1 MPDLAKLDAIL
12 SELKSFNA
20 RLVAVSKTK
29 PADAVREVL
38 NHGHADFGENYVQ
51 ELVEKQSRL
60 PSSVNWHFIGH
71 LQTNKVKQIAGFVH
85 LIHGIDS
92 IKALTEVNKQ
102 GIAFNRIIDVLIQVH
117 IAREDSKYGLAPD
130 VLSDFMNQA
139 VNLQLPNVRI
149 RGLMGMATFTDDE
162 TQIGSEF
169 RNLRKLF
176 DQHQSGSPHFD
187 TLSMGMSS
195 DYKIALKEGSNMVRI
210 GSMIFGDR

>member
-1 MPDLAKLDAIL
+1 MPDLVKLDAIL
-12 SELKSFNA
+12 SELKSCNA

-29 PADAVREVL
+29 PVDAIREVL
-38 NHGHADFGENYVQ
+38 DHGQVDFGENYVQ
-51 ELVEKQSRL
+51 ELLDKQPQL
-60 PSSVNWHFIGH
+60 PDSVNWHFIGH

-92 IKALTEVNKQ
+92 LKALQEVNKQ
-102 GIAFNRIIDVLIQVH
+102 GIAFNRIVDVLIQVH
-117 IAREDSKYGLAPD
+117 IAEEESKYGVPPGSLET
-130 VLSDFMNQA
+130 FMQEA

-149 RGLMGMATFTDDE
+149 RGLMGMATFTE
-162 TQIGSEF
+162 NEIQIGTEF

-176 DQHQSGSPHFD
+176 DQHKSAASHFD

-210 GSMIFGDR
+210 GSVIFGDR

>member
-1 MPDLAKLDAIL
+1 MPDLIKLDAIL
-12 SELKSFNA
+12 SELKKFNA
-20 RLVAVSKTK
+20 RLIAVSKTK
-29 PADAVREVL
+29 PVDEIQQVL
-38 NHGHADFGENYVQ
+38 RHGHNDFGENYVQ
-51 ELVEKQSRL
+51 ELVDKHPQL
-60 PSSVNWHFIGH
+60 PDSVNWHFIGH

-117 IAREDSKYGLAPD
+117 IAREDSKYGVAPD
-130 VLSDFMNQA
+130 ALNDFLHQS

-195 DYKIALKEGSNMVRI
+195 DYKIALKEGSNLVRI